1 MTPEQTVLVQRAF
14 GRALRFKAHV
24 AATFFNELVA
34 INPRIR
40 AMFTGDINIQ
50 GQALISALGA
60 IVDGLSQPES
70 VLPHA
75 RELAIRHVALGVT
88 PEHYNMFGLAVMRT
102 LKHELGPDFTPEARD
117 AWTAAYK
124 FISDDMIAAAN
135 ASQAA

>member
-1 MTPEQTVLVQRAF
+1 MTPEQIVLVQQAF
-14 GRALRFKAHV
+14 SRALRFKAHV
-24 AATFFNELVA
+24 AATFFNELIA
-34 INPRIR
+34 INPGVR

-60 IVDGLSQPES
+60 VVEGLSDPEH

-75 RELAIRHVALGVT
+75 RELAVRHVALGVT
-88 PEHYNMFGLAVMRT
+88 PEHYNMFGLAIMRT